1 MEIAITVTNI
11 PWKFQVSSIY
21 TFDFLRGAQS
31 APPSP
36 RTDSDT
42 LVQVGLKNGEWNE
55 RVEKLEK

>member
-21 TFDFLRGAQS
+21 TFDFLREAQS
-31 APPSP
+31 APPPSP

-42 LVQVGLKNGEWNE
+42 LVQVGLK
-55 RVEKLEK
+55 V